1 MGQAE
6 RKKRRKQFAAEERAV
21 RGIMNEWEP
30 IDFAAPEDEYDYLVH
45 RALSILHGGGT
56 KEQLTAEI
64 GLELEN
70 CFGLGPFSAT
80 ETNPIVDRIWEWWE
94 LRT

>member
-1 MGQAE
+1 MEPAK

-21 RGIMNEWEP
+21 RGIINKWEP
-30 IDFAAPEDEYDYLVH
+30 LATPEDEYDYLVH

-56 KEQLTAEI
+56 KDELAAEI
-64 GLELEN
+64 GGELEN
-70 CFGLGPFSAT
+70 CFGLGPFPAT
-80 ETNPIVDRIWEWWE
+80 KTNPVVDRIWEWWE